1 MKFLQSFAL
10 ILPVLS
16 GIFAMEQTC
25 KWVMDVLEMVTD
37 SKDAA
42 EFRLYKSAIQV
53 GESYFVRLRISCE
66 NQVGKRLERV

>member
-1 MKFLQSFAL
+1 
-10 ILPVLS
+10 
-16 GIFAMEQTC
+16 MEQTC

-37 SKDAA
+37 SKDAT

-66 NQVGKRLERV
+66 NQVGKRWERV